1 MIASNQI
8 MIIVKNQEDCKL
20 SFTKTKCD
28 KPNDL
33 YEIVFTQE
41 CDKVKTENT
50 YYLTE
55 EELGYLARALA
66 A

>member
-1 MIASNQI
+1 MTSNQI
-8 MIIVKNQEDCKL
+8 VVLIKNQEDCKL
-20 SFTKTKCD
+20 SFTKTKCSS
-28 KPNDL
+28 PNDL

-41 CDKVKTENT
+41 CDKVKSKNT

-55 EELGYLARALA
+55 EELGYMARALA